1 MKFLA
6 ALSIALATASSVAAQ
21 AVGGEFSEQV
31 LSALRSNG
39 LTSLAD
45 AVAANPAVV
54 VALQSPG
61 NKTVLAPTN
70 QALESAGTLPQ
81 GAALVNL
88 LSYHVLNGSYTN
100 DRIDDGPLLA
110 RTLLTSGVELPG
122 NASQVVILDSQGDD
136 DNERSFVR
144 GNTANVT
151 FASGTDGPVVGSIRV
166 QPIESVLTPPGDLS
180 SVLGGFEGASA
191 AVEAFN
197 GANLVTALSNT
208 RGITIFV
215 PNNAAFEAAQANIAS
230 APQEAQLAVLRNH
243 VINGT
248 TIYSPQIDEDAG
260 DNTVEDGLRQYSRA
274 TSASGQELRF
284 VEEDDNVFV
293 ETEGARARIVRSDLL
308 FANGVA
314 HVIDGVLFNTN
325 TNQTAA
331 DDAADDAEEEGN
343 NNAGGGSSG
352 GNTGA
357 GGGSGGGSG
366 SSPDGALSGATA
378 SMTVASLFAAVIAGA
393 LTLA

>member
-21 AVGGEFSEQV
+21 AVGGDFSEQV

-70 QALESAGTLPQ
+70 QALESAGDLPE
-81 GAALVNL
+81 GDALVNL

-136 DNERSFVR
+136 DNERSFVK

-151 FASGTDGPVVGSIRV
+151 FANGTDGPVVGSIRV
-166 QPIESVLTPPGDLS
+166 QPIETVLTPPGTLS
-180 SVLGGFEGASA
+180 SVLGEVEGASA

-197 GANLVTALSNT
+197 GADLVTALSNT

-215 PNNAAFEAAQANIAS
+215 PNNAAFQAVQANISS

-331 DDAADDAEEEGN
+331 DDAEEEGN

-378 SMTVASLFAAVIAGA
+378 SMTVASLCAAVIAGA